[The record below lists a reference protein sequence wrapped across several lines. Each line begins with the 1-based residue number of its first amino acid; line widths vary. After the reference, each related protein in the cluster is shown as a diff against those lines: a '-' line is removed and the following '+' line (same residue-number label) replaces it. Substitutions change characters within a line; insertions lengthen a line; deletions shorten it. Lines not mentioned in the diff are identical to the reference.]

1 MFINNWGESPE
12 ELLARYAKQTPGNT
26 GKWKNII
33 GTTDPTSA
41 DIFIVLGGYPENQKT
56 DEERSIFIKRE
67 PDYIEATRTR
77 EFKNHIDWDNT
88 HCGVTWWL
96 SSSYDQLINMPYPVK
111 THSASCIVSTK
122 HRHRNDFISRIYK
135 NSLWKRKKAIQGMHL
150 YGRGHKKTPAGKQYK
165 GEIISTDNCKL
176 PGLLPYSYSLVMEN
190 SIQRNYWTEKLADAY
205 LAWCVPVYWGCP
217 NISDFFPPESYVTIN
232 LDISADELSEIISM
246 PVNEKTKSSLA
257 AAREAIL
264 NEYNIWEVIWKKIN
278 SGIS

>member
-1 MFINNWGESPE
+1 
-12 ELLARYAKQTPGNT
+12 
-26 GKWKNII
+26 
-33 GTTDPTSA
+33 
-41 DIFIVLGGYPENQKT
+41 
-56 DEERSIFIKRE
+56 
-67 PDYIEATRTR
+67 
-77 EFKNHIDWDNT
+77 
-88 HCGVTWWL
+88 
-96 SSSYDQLINMPYPVK
+96 
-111 THSASCIVSTK
+111 
-122 HRHRNDFISRIYK
+122 
-135 NSLWKRKKAIQGMHL
+135 MHL